1 MLLNWLIFFENAFR
15 IRLRK
20 IFIVAS
26 YQVTSYYFNWQESQQ
41 LSERSF
47 RDDNCTENVSSIKSV
62 EKDKNLQSTLFPA
75 VKSYQLLFSTY
86 CQLPALR
93 KDFVHK
99 MQLRGSFP
107 QSCPSQ
113 VDQFPANLKML
124 SDSKLDSVSL

>member
-1 MLLNWLIFFENAFR
+1 MLLNCLIFFENAFR

-26 YQVTSYYFNWQESQQ
+26 YQVTSYYFNRN
-41 LSERSF
+41 RSNSLNEAF
-47 RDDNCTENVSSIKSV
+47 EMTTAQKTYPVLNPSRKIRIYRAP
-62 EKDKNLQSTLFPA
+62 FPA

-113 VDQFPANLKML
+113 VDQFPADLKML